1 MTKNKL
7 YYQFAGSC
15 FLLFF
20 TFLGYTVKFYPQW
33 LKPFDTWVIEQ
44 IGSLRPQLTSFFL
57 WITQFAN
64 PLTVVLLGLALL
76 FVLLYGKQYAEV
88 IWLSGGVIGIAGVLN
103 PLLKLFFNRTRPSI
117 LAPLIT
123 EHSLSFPSGHATA
136 SMVLYGSLFFLL
148 PLFID
153 SKFLQ
158 YALRS
163 LLVLIIL
170 SIGVSRI
177 YLGVHFPTD
186 IIGGFSLSLSWL
198 LLTFPIYQEKRFI
211 WRFQNKQH

>member
-103 PLLKLFFNRTRPSI
+103 PLLKLFFNRTRPST

-153 SKFLQ
+153 SKFVQ

>member
-64 PLTVVLLGLALL
+64 PLTVVLLSLALL

>member
-44 IGSLRPQLTSFFL
+44 IGSLRPQLTAFFL

-64 PLTVVLLGLALL
+64 PLTVVLLGLTLL

-88 IWLSGGVIGIAGVLN
+88 IWLSGGVIGIAGGLN

>member
-153 SKFLQ
+153 SKFVQ

>member
-88 IWLSGGVIGIAGVLN
+88 IWLSGGGIGIAGVLN
-103 PLLKLFFNRTRPSI
+103 PLLKLFFNRTRPST

-136 SMVLYGSLFFLL
+136 S
-148 PLFID
+148 
-153 SKFLQ
+153 
-158 YALRS
+158 
-163 LLVLIIL
+163 
-170 SIGVSRI
+170 
-177 YLGVHFPTD
+177 
-186 IIGGFSLSLSWL
+186 
-198 LLTFPIYQEKRFI
+198 
-211 WRFQNKQH
+211 

>member
-103 PLLKLFFNRTRPSI
+103 PLLKLFFNRTRPST

>member
-1 MTKNKL
+1 
-7 YYQFAGSC
+7 
-15 FLLFF
+15 
-20 TFLGYTVKFYPQW
+20 
-33 LKPFDTWVIEQ
+33 
-44 IGSLRPQLTSFFL
+44 
-57 WITQFAN
+57 
-64 PLTVVLLGLALL
+64 
-76 FVLLYGKQYAEV
+76 
-88 IWLSGGVIGIAGVLN
+88 IGIAGVLN
-103 PLLKLFFNRTRPSI
+103 PLLKLFFNRTRPST

-153 SKFLQ
+153 SKFVQ

>member
-103 PLLKLFFNRTRPSI
+103 PLLKLFFNCQS
-117 LAPLIT
+117 APVI
-123 EHSLSFPSGHATA
+123 H
-136 SMVLYGSLFFLL
+136 Y
-148 PLFID
+148 
-153 SKFLQ
+153 
-158 YALRS
+158 
-163 LLVLIIL
+163 
-170 SIGVSRI
+170 
-177 YLGVHFPTD
+177 VHFK
-186 IIGGFSLSLSWL
+186 I
-198 LLTFPIYQEKRFI
+198 EKYFELQGNI
-211 WRFQNKQH
+211 KI

>member
-44 IGSLRPQLTSFFL
+44 IGSLRPQLTAFFL

-103 PLLKLFFNRTRPSI
+103 PLLKLFFNRTRPST

-153 SKFLQ
+153 SKFVQ